1 MGYPTK
7 SGRWAKTFDL
17 PLAAAGARTA
27 SGNGNAIEVG
37 DKGVARLRLNVTAAS
52 GTTPTLNVTIQTSH
66 DGTTW
71 RSAGTFT
78 QATAVSEQRATF
90 NIDRFVRPTWAIG
103 GTTPSF
109 NFTITGEAV

>member
-1 MGYPTK
+1 MGYSTT
-7 SGRWAKTFDL
+7 SGRWANTRDL
-17 PLAAAGARTA
+17 PLAPSAARTTTA
-27 SGNGNAIEVG
+27 NGTAFEPG
-37 DKGVARLRLNVTAAS
+37 DKAVARLRLNVTAAS
-52 GTTPTLNVTIQTSH
+52 GTSPTLNVTVQTSH

-90 NIDRFVRPTWAIG
+90 SIDRYVRATWAIA

-109 NFTITGEAV
+109 TFSITGEAV

>member
-1 MGYPTK
+1 MGFNT
-7 SGRWAKTFDL
+7 STGRWADTRDL
-17 PLAAAGARTA
+17 SLAAAGARTA
-27 SGNGNAIEVG
+27 TGTGSAVEVG
-37 DKGVARLRLNVTAAS
+37 DRGVARLFLNITAAS

-78 QATAVSEQRATF
+78 QATAVSSQRSAF
-90 NIDRFVRPTWAIG
+90 NIDRFVRATWTIA

-109 NFTITGEAV
+109 NFTISGDAV

>member
-1 MGYPTK
+1 MGYATK
-7 SGRWAKTFDL
+7 SGRWADTIDL

-27 SGNGNAIEVG
+27 TGNGAAFEPG
-37 DKGVARLRLNVTAAS
+37 DRGVARLFLNVTAAS
-52 GTTPTLNVTIQTSH
+52 GTTPTLNVTIQTSN

-78 QATAVSEQRATF
+78 QATGVTSQRATF
-90 NIDRFVRPTWAIG
+90 NIDRFVRATWTIG

-109 NFTITGEAV
+109 NFSITGEAV